1 MEIKVFGNSSCPVCK
16 TALQKYEF
24 FLKRWGLKEK
34 IPVRFYNMD
43 TLDGLVEGTMNE
55 VVEVP
60 TTLIIE
66 NGRVLAR
73 WEKKVVLSEELK
85 PFFKKF
91 EKEEKK

>member
-1 MEIKVFGNSSCPVCK
+1 
-16 TALQKYEF
+16 
-24 FLKRWGLKEK
+24 
-34 IPVRFYNMD
+34 
-43 TLDGLVEGTMNE
+43 